1 MQDSRHSDHW
11 KMGAYEL
18 KAKWIVLTVTAVF
31 IIAFISLNSYLLNE
45 KIETEEELETLKVKQ
60 ETFKEIVPAEGIV
73 IPAQEENVYQNEKLG
88 PIAEMNV
95 QEGQQVT
102 VGTELFRYENE
113 EYEDRI
119 EQLNA
124 EIDRL
129 EVEADQQED
138 LIGNY
143 ENQLDEVD
151 YDMSATEEENQQNQS
166 LEFELERKIEEAEY
180 EKRLT
185 ELKIEQA
192 KQQIDLIEEKD
203 KELIV
208 TSETAGIIT
217 EVNKNPGNNTDGAQE
232 PVVHIVSSEHQ
243 IKGFISEY
251 ELELLEDGQPV
262 EMMTSVIPSKR
273 WKGAVSSISD
283 FPVSKEE
290 YASEDG
296 KTYYSFVVDL
306 ENEDMQLKNGYHVS
320 LDVAVKVNENAPVIT
335 SDALVIKGQEQF
347 VLAKTKKGI
356 EMRAVTI
363 GQQKKELVEIVNGL
377 KAGEKVVRNPSP
389 ELVELLK
396 PEKQEKEKKK
406 KITT

>member
-1 MQDSRHSDHW
+1 M
-11 KMGAYEL
+11 